1 MSKNE
6 IQRRLVRNEKARRRR
21 ALEYVCRHLPTEV
34 EKEIFSYMRLRRFE
48 YMHAPVDVAMK
59 WQKHP
64 TSLIIKNFALR
75 MKTYAVLGQTE
86 CHCGNSW
93 KVLTN
98 VILPYLVPIV
108 PDNEV
113 VDSET
118 FVDDNKLGTIS
129 FIHPDNSLC
138 NVLQS
143 MRNCFSR
150 TMQKKVA
157 SLVIAEIHTI
167 PWIPLIF
174 DIDPWQERYQQVMK
188 MKWDKHPTAV
198 AINEASEFD
207 LYGYR
212 RAINEASVTPSVT

>member
-1 MSKNE
+1 
-6 IQRRLVRNEKARRRR
+6 
-21 ALEYVCRHLPTEV
+21 
-34 EKEIFSYMRLRRFE
+34 MRLRRVG
-48 YMHAPVDVAMK
+48 YMHALFDVTMR

-64 TSLIIKNFALR
+64 TSLIIKDFALK

-98 VILPYLVPIV
+98 VILPYLVPIGKRLTHSG
-108 PDNEV
+108 PFDHNG
-113 VDSET
+113 
-118 FVDDNKLGTIS
+118 LGRIR

-138 NVLQS
+138 DVLQS

-150 TMQKKVA
+150 TMQKKIA

-167 PWIPLIF
+167 PWISLIF

-198 AINEASEFD
+198 AMTPSM
-207 LYGYR
+207 
-212 RAINEASVTPSVT
+212 TPSVTP